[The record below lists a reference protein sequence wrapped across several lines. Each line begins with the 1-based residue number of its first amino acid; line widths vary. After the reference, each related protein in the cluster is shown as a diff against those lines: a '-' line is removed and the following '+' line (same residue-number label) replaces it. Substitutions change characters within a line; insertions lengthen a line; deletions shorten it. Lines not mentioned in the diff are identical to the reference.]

1 MRNSISPAPWFY
13 CSPSLPMAAVACSH
27 SLSKR
32 LKLTLLQ
39 QGGMLRTPDLVELRN
54 LTLLQ
59 QGGTS
64 PTFEVV
70 YLTSLQQG
78 GAFRAPGLVKRNNL
92 TLLQQGDPVFSTGT
106 GEAMIFTLLQQG
118 GRPKAHGAGECLD
131 LTLLQQGAESRFSQ
145 SCDPMAQ
152 KHTNR

>member
-1 MRNSISPAPWFY
+1 MVLLLAELAHGRRGLLSQPEQELEAHLVATRWHIYSPGMGERSDLALLQQGEPAY
-13 CSPSLPMAAVACSH
+13 LH
-27 SLSKR
+27 SLSKSW
-32 LKLTLLQ
+32 KLTLLQ
-39 QGGMLRTPDLVELRN
+39 QGG
-54 LTLLQ
+54 
-59 QGGTS
+59 
-64 PTFEVV
+64 
-70 YLTSLQQG
+70 
-78 GAFRAPGLVKRNNL
+78 AFSAPGLVKRNNL

-106 GEAMIFTLLQQG
+106 GEAMFFTLLQQG

>member
-1 MRNSISPAPWFY
+1 
-13 CSPSLPMAAVACSH
+13 MAAVACSH

-39 QGGMLRTPDLVELRN
+39 QGGTP
-54 LTLLQ
+54 
-59 QGGTS
+59 

-118 GRPKAHGAGECLD
+118 GRAKAHGAGECLD
-131 LTLLQQGAESRFSQ
+131 LTSLQQGAESRFSQ
-145 SCDPMAQ
+145 SCDPIAQ

>member
-1 MRNSISPAPWFY
+1 MRGEFNIRITFVQVMRNSISPVPWFY
-13 CSPSLPMAAVACSH
+13 CSPILRMAAVACSH

-70 YLTSLQQG
+70 Y
-78 GAFRAPGLVKRNNL
+78 L

>member
-1 MRNSISPAPWFY
+1 MRNSISPVPWFY
-13 CSPSLPMAAVACSH
+13 CSPILRMAAVACSH

-39 QGGMLRTPDLVELRN
+39 QGGMLRTPGLVELRN

-59 QGGTS
+59 QGGTP

-92 TLLQQGDPVFSTGT
+92 
-106 GEAMIFTLLQQG
+106 TLLQQG

>member
-1 MRNSISPAPWFY
+1 MVLLLAELAHGRRGLLSQPEQELEAHLVATRWYIYSLGMGERSDLALLQQGEPAY
-13 CSPSLPMAAVACSH
+13 LH
-27 SLSKR
+27 SLSKSW
-32 LKLTLLQ
+32 KLTLLQ
-39 QGGMLRTPDLVELRN
+39 QGG
-54 LTLLQ
+54 
-59 QGGTS
+59 
-64 PTFEVV
+64 
-70 YLTSLQQG
+70 
-78 GAFRAPGLVKRNNL
+78 AFSAPGLVKRNNL

>member
-1 MRNSISPAPWFY
+1 MRNSISPVPWFY
-13 CSPSLPMAAVACSH
+13 CSPILRMAAVACSH

-32 LKLTLLQ
+32 LK
-39 QGGMLRTPDLVELRN
+39 
-54 LTLLQ
+54 
-59 QGGTS
+59 
-64 PTFEVV
+64 
-70 YLTSLQQG
+70 LTSLQQG

>member
-1 MRNSISPAPWFY
+1 MRNSISPVPWFY
-13 CSPSLPMAAVACSH
+13 CSPILRMAAVACSH

-39 QGGMLRTPDLVELRN
+39 QGGTP
-54 LTLLQ
+54 
-59 QGGTS
+59 

-70 YLTSLQQG
+70 Y
-78 GAFRAPGLVKRNNL
+78 L

-118 GRPKAHGAGECLD
+118 GRPTAHGAGECLD

>member
-1 MRNSISPAPWFY
+1 MRNSISPVPWFY
-13 CSPSLPMAAVACSH
+13 CSPILRMAAVACSH

-32 LKLTLLQ
+32 LK
-39 QGGMLRTPDLVELRN
+39 
-54 LTLLQ
+54 
-59 QGGTS
+59 
-64 PTFEVV
+64 
-70 YLTSLQQG
+70 
-78 GAFRAPGLVKRNNL
+78 L